1 MSIYEHD
8 SLMRSISNLA
18 MLKAFYD
25 AGVDIAKIDIN
36 DFYVDVMYSTDSSM
50 YILEDGCKMI
60 FDKVNVLSYEDL
72 EQHED
77 LFDDGFPEIAIFIRD
92 NRLSKISNHLEEL
105 MKFINKKNKTA
116 EYSEADIKI
125 IKPGEIMV
133 QIWFPGFLHE
143 IAISLIAISNKLNEL
158 TATLKEETD
167 EVSNNVDRQ
176 AA

>member
-1 MSIYEHD
+1 ME
-8 SLMRSISNLA
+8 
-18 MLKAFYD
+18 
-25 AGVDIAKIDIN
+25 
-36 DFYVDVMYSTDSSM
+36 
-50 YILEDGCKMI
+50 
-60 FDKVNVLSYEDL
+60 
-72 EQHED
+72 
-77 LFDDGFPEIAIFIRD
+77 
-92 NRLSKISNHLEEL
+92 
-105 MKFINKKNKTA
+105 FINKKNTTT